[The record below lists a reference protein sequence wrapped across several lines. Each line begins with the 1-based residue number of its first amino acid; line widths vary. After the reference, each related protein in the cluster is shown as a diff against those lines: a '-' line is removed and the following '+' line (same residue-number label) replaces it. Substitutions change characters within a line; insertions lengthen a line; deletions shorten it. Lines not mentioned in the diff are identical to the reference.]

1 MKSSAGQSIKTPEWA
16 RHSPYDR
23 YFDFIAPDADR
34 YAILTKQISA
44 LNFNST
50 VINVEGNNHIFIFPP
65 GQKSLRSANGVFPFS
80 GTAPYLF
87 SAHYDRVTNSPGAN
101 DNSIAVF
108 HLLSAAV
115 TLAQKGIDHWLIVF
129 TDKEELT
136 AGESFEKQ
144 GSFSL
149 AKKIKSWGL
158 ERAKIFNFDACGS
171 GGVFII
177 STTTD
182 IILKTAGHDG
192 ISPNICEIIKNIASL
207 RDHALET
214 AQNLRLERVLLAPTP
229 FSDDVGFLRAGLA
242 AQTVTM
248 LPANEANQ
256 YEALLRD
263 RPDFGN
269 LIISGEVKAPAEYRR
284 LPETWRSLNNA
295 QDTPARLTHEYFKT
309 FVNFVVGLCAGN
321 LRKEAE
327 LTGK

>member
-1 MKSSAGQSIKTPEWA
+1 VKSNARQGFPEWA
-16 RHSPYDR
+16 KHSPYDR
-23 YFDFIAPDADR
+23 YFDFIAPNADR

-50 VINVEGNNHIFIFPP
+50 VINIEGNNHIFIFPP
-65 GQKSLRSANGVFPFS
+65 GQKSLRSASGVFPFS
-80 GTAPYLF
+80 GTNPYLF
-87 SAHYDRVTNSPGAN
+87 SAHYDRVAGSPGAN

-108 HLLSAAV
+108 HLLNAAV
-115 TLAQKGIDHWLIVF
+115 TLAQRGIDRWLIVF
-129 TDKEELT
+129 TDKEELV

-144 GSFSL
+144 GSFTL

-158 ERAKIFNFDACGS
+158 EKAKIFNFDACGS

-182 IILKTAGHDG
+182 LILKTGKQN
-192 ISPNICEIIKNIASL
+192 SVSSNIQEIIKNIACL
-207 RDHALET
+207 RDHALEIT
-214 AQNLRLERVLLAPTP
+214 QKLRLERVLLAPTP

-248 LPANEANQ
+248 LPANEADQ

-269 LIISGEVKAPAEYRR
+269 LIISGEIKAPAEYRH
-284 LPETWRSLNNA
+284 LPETWRILNNS
-295 QDTPARLTHEYFKT
+295 QDTPARLTPEYFKS

-321 LRKEAE
+321 
-327 LTGK
+327 

>member
-1 MKSSAGQSIKTPEWA
+1 MKSSAGKSIKTPEWA
-16 RHSPYDR
+16 KHSPYDR

-65 GQKSLRSANGVFPFS
+65 GQKSLRSASGVFPFS
-80 GTAPYLF
+80 GTSPYLF
-87 SAHYDRVTNSPGAN
+87 SAHYDRVDGSPGAN

-108 HLLSAAV
+108 HLLNAAV
-115 TLAQKGIDHWLIVF
+115 TLAQKGIDRWMIVF
-129 TDKEELT
+129 TDKEELI

-144 GSFSL
+144 GSFTL
-149 AKKIKSWGL
+149 AKKIKDWGL
-158 ERAKIFNFDACGS
+158 EKAKIFNFDACGS
-171 GGVFII
+171 GNVFII

-182 IILKTAGHDG
+182 LILKTGGHDV
-192 ISPNICEIIKNIASL
+192 SPNIRDIIKNIASL
-207 RDHALET
+207 RNHALEIS
-214 AQNLRLERVLLAPTP
+214 QKLRLERVLLAPTP

-248 LPANEANQ
+248 LPVNEAAQ

-269 LIISGEVKAPAEYRR
+269 LIISGEVKAPNEYRR

-295 QDTPARLTHEYFKT
+295 QDTVSRLTPEYFKT
-309 FVNFVVGLCAGN
+309 FVNFVVELCARN
-321 LRKEAE
+321 S
-327 LTGK
+327 

>member
-1 MKSSAGQSIKTPEWA
+1 VKANEGKTMTTPEWA
-16 RHSPYDR
+16 KRAPYDR

-65 GQKSLRSANGVFPFS
+65 GQKSLRSASGVFPYS
-80 GTAPYLF
+80 GSNPYLF
-87 SAHYDRVTNSPGAN
+87 SAHHDRVAGSPGAN

-115 TLAQKGIDHWLIVF
+115 TLAQKGIDRWIIVF

-144 GSFSL
+144 GSFTL

-158 ERAKIFNFDACGS
+158 EKAKIFNFDACGT

-182 IILKTAGHDG
+182 LILKTSGQN
-192 ISPNICEIIKNIASL
+192 SVRPNIRKVIKNIASL

-214 AQNLRLERVLLAPTP
+214 AQKLRLERVLLAPTP

-295 QDTPARLTHEYFKT
+295 QDTPSRLTPEYFNT
-309 FVNFVVGLCAGN
+309 FVNFVVGLCSIN
-321 LRKEAE
+321 N
-327 LTGK
+327 

>member
-1 MKSSAGQSIKTPEWA
+1 MKSNEGKSMTAPEWA
-16 RHSPYDR
+16 KHSPYDR

-44 LNFNST
+44 IKFNST
-50 VINVEGNNHIFIFPP
+50 VINVEGNNHIFVFPA
-65 GQKSLRSANGVFPFS
+65 GQKSLRSAKGVFPFS
-80 GTAPYLF
+80 GSDPYLF
-87 SAHYDRVTNSPGAN
+87 SAHYDRVAGSPGAN

-108 HLLSAAV
+108 HLLSAALA
-115 TLAQKGIDHWLIVF
+115 LAQKGIDHWLIVF

-144 GSFSL
+144 GSFTL

-158 ERAKIFNFDACGS
+158 EKAKIFNFDACGT
-171 GGVFII
+171 GNVFII

-182 IILKTAGHDG
+182 IILKTSGQN
-192 ISPNICEIIKNIASL
+192 SVSLNIRKVIKNIASL

-214 AQNLRLERVLLAPTP
+214 AQKLRLERVLLAPTP

-295 QDTPARLTHEYFKT
+295 QDTSSRLTPEYFNM
-309 FVNFVVGLCAGN
+309 FVNFVVGLCAG
-321 LRKEAE
+321 K
-327 LTGK
+327 

>member
-1 MKSSAGQSIKTPEWA
+1 MKSNADKSIKTPEWA
-16 RHSPYDR
+16 KYSPYDC

-34 YAILTKQISA
+34 YAILTKQISSIK
-44 LNFNST
+44 FNST

-65 GQKSLRSANGVFPFS
+65 GNKSLRSASGVFPFS
-80 GTAPYLF
+80 GSNPYLF
-87 SAHYDRVTNSPGAN
+87 SAHYDRVAGSPGAN

-108 HLLSAAV
+108 HLLSAAIA
-115 TLAQKGIDHWLIVF
+115 LAQKGIDRWIIVF

-144 GSFSL
+144 GSFTL

-158 ERAKIFNFDACGS
+158 EKAKIFNFDACGT
-171 GGVFII
+171 GNVFII

-182 IILKTAGHDG
+182 LILKTAEQNDVR
-192 ISPNICEIIKNIASL
+192 PNIGKVIKNIASL

-295 QDTPARLTHEYFKT
+295 QDTHLRLTPEYFNM
-309 FVNFVVGLCAGN
+309 FVNFVVGLCAG
-321 LRKEAE
+321 K
-327 LTGK
+327 

>member
-1 MKSSAGQSIKTPEWA
+1 VKANEGKNMTTPEWA
-16 RHSPYDR
+16 KRAPYDR

-65 GQKSLRSANGVFPFS
+65 GQKSLRSASGVFPYS

-87 SAHYDRVTNSPGAN
+87 SAHYDRVEGSPGAN

-108 HLLSAAV
+108 HLLNAAV
-115 TLAQKGIDHWLIVF
+115 TLAQKGIDRWLIVF

-136 AGESFEKQ
+136 AGECFENQ
-144 GSFSL
+144 GSFTL

-158 ERAKIFNFDACGS
+158 EKAKIFNFDACGT

-182 IILKTAGHDG
+182 LILKTGGHEA
-192 ISPNICEIIKNIASL
+192 SPNIRDIIKNIASL
-207 RDHALET
+207 RNHALEIS
-214 AQNLRLERVLLAPTP
+214 QKLRLERVLLAPTP

-242 AQTVTM
+242 AQTITM
-248 LPANEANQ
+248 LPANEASQ

-263 RPDFGN
+263 RPEFGN

-295 QDTPARLTHEYFKT
+295 QDTVSRLTPEYFKT
-309 FVNFVVGLCAGN
+309 FVNFVVELCAEN
-321 LRKEAE
+321 
-327 LTGK
+327 

>member
-1 MKSSAGQSIKTPEWA
+1 VKANANQSIKTPEWA
-16 RHSPYDR
+16 KHSPYDR

-50 VINVEGNNHIFIFPP
+50 VINVEGNNHIFVFPP
-65 GQKSLRSANGVFPFS
+65 GQKSLRSASGIFPFS
-80 GTAPYLF
+80 GSNPYLF
-87 SAHYDRVTNSPGAN
+87 SAHYDRVAGSPGAN

-108 HLLSAAV
+108 HLLNAAV
-115 TLAQKGIDHWLIVF
+115 TLAQKGIDRWLIVF

-144 GSFSL
+144 GSFTL
-149 AKKIKSWGL
+149 AKKIKDWGL
-158 ERAKIFNFDACGS
+158 EKAKIFNFDACGT
-171 GGVFII
+171 GNVFII

-182 IILKTAGHDG
+182 IILKTSGQN
-192 ISPNICEIIKNIASL
+192 SLRPNIRKVIKNIASL

-214 AQNLRLERVLLAPTP
+214 AQKLRLERVLLAPTP

-248 LPANEANQ
+248 LPAKEANQ

-269 LIISGEVKAPAEYRR
+269 LIISGEVKAPTEYRR
-284 LPETWRSLNNA
+284 LPETWRNLNNA
-295 QDTPARLTHEYFKT
+295 QDTPARLTPEYFST
-309 FVNFVVGLCAGN
+309 FVNFVAGLCAGN
-321 LRKEAE
+321 
-327 LTGK
+327 

>member
-1 MKSSAGQSIKTPEWA
+1 VKSNEGKSMTTPEWA
-16 RHSPYDR
+16 KHSPYDR

-34 YAILTKQISA
+34 YAILIKQISA

-65 GQKSLRSANGVFPFS
+65 GQKSLRSASGVFPFS
-80 GTAPYLF
+80 GSNPYLF
-87 SAHYDRVTNSPGAN
+87 SAHYDRVAGSPGAN

-115 TLAQKGIDHWLIVF
+115 TLAQKGIDRWLIVF

-144 GSFSL
+144 GSFTL

-158 ERAKIFNFDACGS
+158 EKAKIFNFDACGS

-182 IILKTAGHDG
+182 LILKT
-192 ISPNICEIIKNIASL
+192 SVQNSVRPNIRKVIKNIASL

-214 AQNLRLERVLLAPTP
+214 AQKLRLERVLLAPTP

-248 LPANEANQ
+248 LPAKEANQ

-263 RPDFGN
+263 RPDFGS

-295 QDTPARLTHEYFKT
+295 QDTPARLTPEYFNA
-309 FVNFVVGLCAGN
+309 FVNFVVGLC
-321 LRKEAE
+321 
-327 LTGK
+327 TGK